1 MNQRKIGIFLSYVN
15 ILVHAVLGFVYVPI
29 LLHYIGKN
37 EYGLYQL
44 IGSLISYFSIMDFG
58 LTAAVTRYYSKF
70 KALDDKVKM
79 ENLLALAARGYILV
93 TGIILA
99 IGCCCYFFID
109 SIFGN
114 SMSMHEL
121 IEAKKMFILLL
132 INIAITV
139 STMIFRAIINSHE
152 KFLFLKGLETLQL
165 IFQPVCVILI
175 LQKAPSAFSVALV
188 QTVLNLGLIF
198 CRGYYCF
205 VKLKVK
211 IKYHYWDKDLVHGFK
226 RLSSSVFVETIVDQV
241 FWKTNQILLGIIR
254 GTAAVA
260 VYSISSLVYMN
271 YMAVST
277 AISGVYLPHVTQMVA
292 KNVSN
297 KELSKLFT
305 QIGRWQYY
313 LLGLVATGF
322 IIFGQKFIELWAG
335 RGFSDSYWITILIII
350 PFTIDLI
357 QNIGLSILQA
367 ENKYVFRARIYS
379 CVGILN
385 LCLAIPLGI
394 KFGGIG
400 CAVATG
406 LSMFLGN
413 GIGMNWY
420 YAKHIG
426 LDIKNFWCQIG
437 NISKTVLLCLILGYG
452 LNVYIPA
459 FGKVVFLL
467 KILGYTVLYGV
478 MVYFTAMSPEEKEKV
493 REIGRKF
500 G

>member
-292 KNVSN
+292 KNASN

-313 LLGLVATGF
+313 LLGLVATEF

>member
-1 MNQRKIGIFLSYVN
+1 MNQRKIGILISYVN

-70 KALDDKVKM
+70 KALNDKVNM
-79 ENLLALAARGYILV
+79 ENLLALAARGYAIV

-99 IGCCCYFFID
+99 IGFCCFFFID
-109 SIFGN
+109 YLFGN
-114 SMSMHEL
+114 SMSIHEL
-121 IEAKKMFILLL
+121 TEAKKMFVLLL

-152 KFLFLKGLETLQL
+152 KFLFLKGLETIQL
-165 IFQPVCVILI
+165 ILQPACVILI

-188 QTVLNLGLIF
+188 QTILNFGLIF

-205 VKLKVK
+205 AKLKVK
-211 IKYHYWDKDLVHGFK
+211 IKYHYWDKELVHGFK
-226 RLSSSVFVETIVDQV
+226 RLSSDVFVETIVDQV

-271 YMAVST
+271 YMALST
-277 AISGVYLPHVTQMVA
+277 AISGVYLPHVTEMVA
-292 KNVSN
+292 KNTSN
-297 KELSKLFT
+297 KDLSDLFT
-305 QIGRWQYY
+305 QIGRWQYF

-335 RGFSDSYWITILIII
+335 PGFSDSYWITILIII
-350 PFTIDLI
+350 PFTVDLI

-367 ENKYVFRARIYS
+367 KNQYAFRARIYS

-385 LCLAIPLGI
+385 LCLALPLGI
-394 KFGGIG
+394 RYGGIG
-400 CAVATG
+400 CAIATG
-406 LSMFLGN
+406 ISMFVGN
-413 GIGMNWY
+413 GLGMNWY
-420 YAKHIG
+420 YSKYIG
-426 LDIKNFWCQIG
+426 LDIKNFWYQIG
-437 NISKTVLLCLILGYG
+437 NISKIILLCLLIGYG
-452 LNVYIPA
+452 LNAYIISSS
-459 FGKVVFLL
+459 KLVFLL
-467 KILGYTVLYGV
+467 KILGYTVIYGV
-478 MVYFTAMSPEEKEKV
+478 MIYFMAMSPGEKEKV
-493 REIGRKF
+493 RGIGQKF
-500 G
+500 I